1 MAIKAKAHE
10 KLDETNVERVL
21 NRRTQSISQIAPK
34 KIF

>member
-21 NRRTQSISQIAPK
+21 NRLEAEQGI
-34 KIF
+34 